1 MKKVYKKILILIISI
16 IAIFLIQG
24 KVQAA
29 SFGYQPQA
37 YMISPDIL
45 CMNYNK
51 ALKFT
56 ANGTIETTM
65 NFSESSAGTPEQ
77 STAYAAWMGTG
88 DGPGLQNVVWASRQ
102 WGNSSNV
109 LEASAASQSTAGSSN
124 TVEARSYQYG
134 TVYYKIF
141 SQVGNNLFTLSKGDL
156 RVMVNQ
162 SSGTYTVGPYYLK
175 ANAGDAEAKQILYNE
190 IVGSGNQGFSEGS
203 RFAKFSGIG
212 GINGGNAKFI
222 GSSGSQ
228 IPFPDFVNETPFYIE
243 FKPNNGGD
251 ISNTGKL
258 TIQIDFISSMSGSTT
273 KYLSQSLDFYNL
285 TYTYEGSTRTRV
297 TREDPV
303 YDWVWKEV
311 QTDKWD
317 WAYVQVG
324 TETVFDHWEFTN
336 IHGYVTVV
344 STKEG
349 KSWKVPINYSGTVTH
364 SDENDTD
371 LDDEEFTNLVTTN
384 PFTVSDS
391 NASGITNY
399 IQPMIRVYGCTP
411 NWSSWSD
418 SIEGQRIDMYIGG
431 YVWQEISD
439 LNKESKMNGRFD
451 SGSESKF
458 GGISVELYDAN
469 TGKLVG
475 STTTDSN
482 GAYGFKKLNPLHKY
496 YVKFTY
502 NGMVYQDTYYK
513 NDLSGGYST
522 AKERDNERES
532 FNNKFL
538 NISSSPNNYQIN
550 GNWYKAYSYY
560 EKIKDSNGNFI
571 SYNNGQANT
580 ADNAG
585 SFRFCDALDIFQK
598 LAVLNRNY
606 NSSNQDTMDNTYTN
620 INTTEKTYAQIEST
634 FKNEL
639 AKLGVPTSEQNNIW
653 TYINHCLLSS
663 YTVNYPE
670 QNKFTLLDVNNPQ
683 GGSTIGFDNLYTPS
697 RDQSRNVDFGLYLRE
712 TADLAL
718 QKDVYKTTVIVN
730 GKTQEYMY
738 NKKDANIDD
747 DGAWNITVRV
757 GDYLY
762 NGTHNY
768 TREIR
773 KSEYLYDGSIYGAN
787 GGTDAKDLQ
796 VYVTYRIV
804 VRNQSQS
811 YDTVINEIVD
821 YYDSNEYEYIAN
833 NPIIQENTYVGNRAA
848 EKKANLNVSTNSTL
862 NNGKA
867 DTTLTNYYKSLY
879 LSGITDDNGNSK
891 ISANGGMAYIY
902 LTFKVKTHVDENG
915 MDGRVQMDVD
925 VLTGKEKGVGKRNL
939 AEINGYATYYKENR
953 NNNPAKIPD
962 YLDGNNNTI
971 DKDVSGKPAGTIDR
985 DSSVGNL
992 SSQDLNSNGD
1002 LIITDNPLTNRTED
1016 DTDKAPNIK
1025 LVFPQNDN
1033 EERTF
1038 TGYVYEDERN
1048 QASDSAV
1055 VGNGVWDSNET
1066 KINGVTV
1073 QLVELIQEVDPN
1085 NVGRPTGNYLGEYVW
1100 YAKKY
1105 ENGTWVDVNST
1116 ADSGSIRYYSGQK
1129 GTVSPII
1136 TGPGATAI
1144 GGYEITEDGQYAFKG
1159 IPAGDYFIRFIYGDT
1174 TQTVLTSSDGEG
1186 KEVVN
1191 LLNANGITAEVN
1203 GEKGFISTNGLNAKS
1218 YNGQDYKST
1227 TYQVGV
1233 NQNTSYNG
1241 VNGFTN
1247 YDKQNYNIT
1256 TPNNKTSDYV
1266 WRRESNVDG
1275 KDKSVMYYY
1284 DIGESATKSGI
1295 SDAKDV
1301 KNIRNNSDNYSK
1313 GISGVDTEDH
1323 QTLQNNRSEVLVSGL
1338 KVGTKQDANEQVNM
1352 IKELMDNTAG
1362 VSQTGVIN
1370 TEIEY
1375 NKKRTEGQDA
1385 NNGMSYV
1392 IEDIDLGLSERPI
1405 AQLKMNKEVSNLK
1418 ITLADGTILF
1428 DTGKTVSNLPYAKHT
1443 GHSQTYQGV
1452 PNNSSPAY
1460 RLISVTIGPNSESVP
1475 ELIQTYMDEEL
1486 MYGARIELMYTFKV
1500 TNIGEVD
1507 YLDNQ
1512 FYYTGKTNN
1521 TGANNISKTTADTV
1535 IDYVSNNLQ
1544 FLPTNSNN
1552 TDWSIRTVGELI
1564 KSDNNGSLAGDD
1576 TDLVNSKYE
1585 TVLNTYN
1592 AIVTTK
1598 ALGNEDLY
1606 PEKTGLEKSSTETH
1620 MMLSSTLT
1628 PDSGDDSMVYNN
1640 LSEIVQ
1646 VSNDKGRRLK
1656 FSVVGNQPMADQS
1669 KGPGDPTIPEQG
1681 IYTKADL
1688 VTPTEVDSDSSQQV
1702 LILPPTGANRNYT
1715 LWIIL
1720 GLSIA
1725 ILIGGSVILIR
1736 KKVLKK

>member
-1 MKKVYKKILILIISI
+1 
-16 IAIFLIQG
+16 
-24 KVQAA
+24 
-29 SFGYQPQA
+29 
-37 YMISPDIL
+37 
-45 CMNYNK
+45 
-51 ALKFT
+51 
-56 ANGTIETTM
+56 
-65 NFSESSAGTPEQ
+65 
-77 STAYAAWMGTG
+77 
-88 DGPGLQNVVWASRQ
+88 
-102 WGNSSNV
+102 
-109 LEASAASQSTAGSSN
+109 
-124 TVEARSYQYG
+124 
-134 TVYYKIF
+134 
-141 SQVGNNLFTLSKGDL
+141 
-156 RVMVNQ
+156 
-162 SSGTYTVGPYYLK
+162 
-175 ANAGDAEAKQILYNE
+175 
-190 IVGSGNQGFSEGS
+190 
-203 RFAKFSGIG
+203 
-212 GINGGNAKFI
+212 
-222 GSSGSQ
+222 
-228 IPFPDFVNETPFYIE
+228 
-243 FKPNNGGD
+243 
-251 ISNTGKL
+251 
-258 TIQIDFISSMSGSTT
+258 
-273 KYLSQSLDFYNL
+273 
-285 TYTYEGSTRTRV
+285 
-297 TREDPV
+297 
-303 YDWVWKEV
+303 
-311 QTDKWD
+311 
-317 WAYVQVG
+317 
-324 TETVFDHWEFTN
+324 
-336 IHGYVTVV
+336 
-344 STKEG
+344 
-349 KSWKVPINYSGTVTH
+349 
-364 SDENDTD
+364 
-371 LDDEEFTNLVTTN
+371 
-384 PFTVSDS
+384 
-391 NASGITNY
+391 
-399 IQPMIRVYGCTP
+399 
-411 NWSSWSD
+411 
-418 SIEGQRIDMYIGG
+418 
-431 YVWQEISD
+431 
-439 LNKESKMNGRFD
+439 
-451 SGSESKF
+451 
-458 GGISVELYDAN
+458 
-469 TGKLVG
+469 
-475 STTTDSN
+475 
-482 GAYGFKKLNPLHKY
+482 
-496 YVKFTY
+496 
-502 NGMVYQDTYYK
+502 
-513 NDLSGGYST
+513 
-522 AKERDNERES
+522 
-532 FNNKFL
+532 
-538 NISSSPNNYQIN
+538 
-550 GNWYKAYSYY
+550 
-560 EKIKDSNGNFI
+560 
-571 SYNNGQANT
+571 
-580 ADNAG
+580 
-585 SFRFCDALDIFQK
+585 
-598 LAVLNRNY
+598 
-606 NSSNQDTMDNTYTN
+606 
-620 INTTEKTYAQIEST
+620 
-634 FKNEL
+634 
-639 AKLGVPTSEQNNIW
+639 
-653 TYINHCLLSS
+653 
-663 YTVNYPE
+663 
-670 QNKFTLLDVNNPQ
+670 
-683 GGSTIGFDNLYTPS
+683 
-697 RDQSRNVDFGLYLRE
+697 
-712 TADLAL
+712 
-718 QKDVYKTTVIVN
+718 
-730 GKTQEYMY
+730 
-738 NKKDANIDD
+738 
-747 DGAWNITVRV
+747 
-757 GDYLY
+757 
-762 NGTHNY
+762 
-768 TREIR
+768 
-773 KSEYLYDGSIYGAN
+773 
-787 GGTDAKDLQ
+787 
-796 VYVTYRIV
+796 
-804 VRNQSQS
+804 
-811 YDTVINEIVD
+811 
-821 YYDSNEYEYIAN
+821 
-833 NPIIQENTYVGNRAA
+833 
-848 EKKANLNVSTNSTL
+848 
-862 NNGKA
+862 
-867 DTTLTNYYKSLY
+867 
-879 LSGITDDNGNSK
+879 
-891 ISANGGMAYIY
+891 MA
-902 LTFKVKTHVDENG
+902 
-915 MDGRVQMDVD
+915 
-925 VLTGKEKGVGKRNL
+925 
-939 AEINGYATYYKENR
+939 
-953 NNNPAKIPD
+953 
-962 YLDGNNNTI
+962 
-971 DKDVSGKPAGTIDR
+971 
-985 DSSVGNL
+985 
-992 SSQDLNSNGD
+992 
-1002 LIITDNPLTNRTED
+1002 
-1016 DTDKAPNIK
+1016 
-1025 LVFPQNDN
+1025 
-1033 EERTF
+1033 
-1038 TGYVYEDERN
+1038 VYEDERN

-1085 NVGRPTGNYLGEYVW
+1085 NAGRPTGNYLGEYVW

-1174 TQTVLTSSDGEG
+1174 TQTVLTTSDGEG
-1186 KEVVN
+1186 KEVVD

-1301 KNIRNNSDNYSK
+1301 KNIRDNSDNYSK

-1598 ALGNEDLY
+1598 ALGNEALY